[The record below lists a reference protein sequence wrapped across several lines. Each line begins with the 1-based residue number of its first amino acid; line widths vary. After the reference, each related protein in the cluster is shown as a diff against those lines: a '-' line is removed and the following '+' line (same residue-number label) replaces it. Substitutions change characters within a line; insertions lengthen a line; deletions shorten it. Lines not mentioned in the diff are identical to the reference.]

1 MDRSPE
7 LGMSPYDADMTE
19 SMLRLPHPGDLAVLV
34 AIADAGG
41 IGAAARSL
49 GLAQPN
55 ASRALAR
62 LERQLRVRLVERT
75 ARGSVLTSA
84 GNAVADWA
92 REVLAANRRLL
103 AGSRA
108 LAGTERA
115 QLNIAASQTI
125 AEELLPRWLAAFREE
140 HPEVDVS
147 LVIANS
153 FEVGRL
159 VSAEGCLGF
168 IESPDLPASVRVPVT
183 QRTLATD
190 RLVVVVEPHHEWA
203 RRTRPITREELAATP
218 LVVREQGSG
227 TRVSLEDA
235 LAGLALARPA
245 LELGSNS
252 AVRASVVSG
261 AGPAV
266 LSELAVEDAV
276 ASGQLRA
283 VMVADLVIERRL
295 RAVWTTRPGLSGAGA
310 QLVELAAALG
320 SGGRTAV
327 DASLGAARGTSPLTV

>member
-1 MDRSPE
+1 MDGSPK
-7 LGMSPYDADMTE
+7 LGMNPYDADMTE
-19 SMLRLPHPGDLAVLV
+19 TALQLPHPGDLVVLV
-34 AIADAGG
+34 AIADTGG
-41 IGAAARSL
+41 VGAAARSL

-75 ARGSVLTSA
+75 ARGSALTSA
-84 GNAVADWA
+84 GDAVADWA
-92 REVLAANRRLL
+92 REVLDANRRLL
-103 AGSRA
+103 AGTRA
-108 LAGTERA
+108 LATERA
-115 QLNIAASQTI
+115 QLSIAASQTI
-125 AEELLPRWLAAFREE
+125 AEELLPRWLAAFREK

-168 IESPDLPASVRVPVT
+168 IESPDLPGSLRVPVT

-203 RRTRPITREELAATP
+203 RRTRPISTEELAATP

-235 LAGLALARPA
+235 LAGLPLARPA

-266 LSELAVEDAV
+266 LSELAVEEAV
-276 ASGQLRA
+276 ASGQLQA

-310 QLVELAAALG
+310 QLVELAATL
-320 SGGRTAV
+320 GGRDRAAG
-327 DASLGAARGTSPLTV
+327 DASPRPVRGRTVSRS